1 MTPWDW
7 HASSSMSLRILIVD
21 DFEKFR
27 RYLCSVMEQDRQFE
41 IVGQACDGMEAV
53 QKAAELKPDLIL
65 LDVGLPKLNGVQAAR
80 QMRKVAP
87 LAKILFISQEFSF
100 DVVKAALRS
109 GALGYIQKLNVARE
123 LLPGIEAVLA
133 ERYFVRGTV
142 KQKFRETGG
151 SPLRHEIQIYSDDA
165 GLVEGLADFT
175 ATELGVGKAAI
186 VVATPSHLAG
196 ILQGLRA
203 RNVDVERAVETG
215 ILLPRDAVE
224 TMSKFVVDG
233 MLDPELFF
241 DAIEALVAEST
252 RVMPRVAV
260 CGEMAPQLFV
270 AGKALQ
276 ALRLEQLWDIAA
288 HGFHLDTLC
297 GYALKDFDGDSEIFR
312 SICAQHSAV
321 HGQ

>member
-1 MTPWDW
+1 MP
-7 HASSSMSLRILIVD
+7 LRILIVD

-27 RYLCSVMEQDRQFE
+27 QYLCSVLEQDRRFE
-41 IVGQACDGMEAV
+41 IVAQACDGVEAV

-109 GALGYIQKLNVARE
+109 GALGYIQKLTVARE

-142 KQKFRETGG
+142 RQKFREAGA

-165 GLVEGLADFT
+165 GLVKGFADFT
-175 ATELGVGKAAI
+175 ASELSAGKAAV

-196 ILQGLRA
+196 VLQELKA
-203 RNVDVERAVETG
+203 RNVDVERAIETG
-215 ILLPRDAVE
+215 ILLPRDAAE
-224 TMSKFVVDG
+224 IMSKFMVDG
-233 MLDPELFF
+233 MLDPEHFF
-241 DAIEALVAEST
+241 DAMEALVAEST
-252 RVMPRVAV
+252 RVVPRVAA
-260 CGEMAPQLFV
+260 CGEIAPQLF
-270 AGKALQ
+270 ADGKILQ
-276 ALRLEQLWDIAA
+276 ALHLEQLWDVAA

-297 GYALKDFDGDSEIFR
+297 GYALKDFERDSEIFR

-321 HGQ
+321 HAH

>member
-1 MTPWDW
+1 
-7 HASSSMSLRILIVD
+7 MSLRILIVD

-27 RYLCSVMEQDRQFE
+27 LYLCSALEQDPRFE

-53 QKAAELKPDLIL
+53 QKAAELKPDLVL

-109 GALGYIQKLNVARE
+109 GPGALGYIQKLNVARE

-142 KQKFRETGG
+142 KHKFREAGG
-151 SPLRHEIQIYSDDA
+151 SPLRHEIQIYSHDA
-165 GLVEGLADFT
+165 GLVEGFADFT
-175 ATELGVGKAAI
+175 ATELSMGKAAI
-186 VVATPSHLAG
+186 VAATPPHLAG
-196 ILQGLRA
+196 VLEGLTA
-203 RNVDVERAVETG
+203 RNVDVERAIEAG
-215 ILLPRDAVE
+215 ILLPRDAAE
-224 TMSKFVVDG
+224 TMSKFVVDSRV
-233 MLDPELFF
+233 DPERFF
-241 DAIEALVAEST
+241 DAMEALVAEST
-252 RVMPRVAV
+252 RTVPRVAA
-260 CGEMAPQLFV
+260 CGEISPQLFA
-270 AGKALQ
+270 AGEALQ

-297 GYALKDFDGDSEIFR
+297 GYALTDFDSDSEIVR
-312 SICAQHSAV
+312 SIRAEHSAV
-321 HGQ
+321 LVE